1 MPSLEIELTQLPE
14 HSLSD
19 PASAVVEGIAEGVE
33 ARGYHIL
40 EAPELEALWSGAEVG
55 LAGKLMRLHTFAT
68 ANGWKVVSRR
78 DCGQAL
84 FQMLGQFG
92 RVDTDRWRL
101 TGEI

>member
-1 MPSLEIELTQLPE
+1 MPTLEIELTELPE
-14 HSLSD
+14 KALSD
-19 PASAVVEGIAEGVE
+19 PASSVVEEITGGLVE
-33 ARGYHIL
+33 RGYHIL
-40 EAPELEALWSGAEVG
+40 EAANLEALWSGAEVG

-78 DCGQAL
+78 ECGQAL
-84 FQMLGQFG
+84 FQTLGQFG